1 MLVLSRRPQE
11 TIVVGGG
18 ISITVVSVQGNQVRL
33 GIEAPR
39 NVPIR
44 RGELSPSQCLPR
56 GADVEEVRTSF
67 GGKTAGEDGT
77 SGEDGAS
84 IEVASA
90 EMAGAELTFAI

>member
-11 TIVVGGG
+11 TIVIGGG

-44 RGELSPSQCLPR
+44 RGELKPSASLPAECQPNR
-56 GADVEEVRTSF
+56 AVVADNQTPF
-67 GGKTAGEDGT
+67 CGKRLAHDE
-77 SGEDGAS
+77 SV
-84 IEVASA
+84 EVASNELA
-90 EMAGAELTFAI
+90 TAELTFAI